1 MMNEKQLNEMHER
14 ARKNLSAA
22 YDGSQSVR
30 EKIVEAMRFV
40 RVPGAQWEGSTF
52 AGYDLGKLGK
62 YPRFEINKVARE
74 CDRII
79 SEYRKNRIA
88 VRFRPND
95 GEAPEELAER
105 LNGKFRADW
114 EMSSGNEAGDN
125 AFDDAVA
132 GGMGAIRIEAV
143 YEDELNPL
151 NEAMRLVFR
160 PVYDAATSVFFD
172 PDSKD
177 YDRSDAKWAMEL
189 FSMTPEAFEE
199 QYPDAQRASMEVTD
213 TGKQFDWDTPDAIY
227 VGRYYEVRIE
237 SATLQAYMNPMTGEV
252 AVYDEIE
259 IKDVE
264 DDLLATGFN
273 KVGEPR
279 KVKRKRVYCGI
290 MSGSDWLEE
299 PSRIPGQFIPLVPVY
314 GKRWFVDN
322 QERIEGHAC
331 KAMDAQR
338 LENLMVSMMADN
350 ATQAGGENI
359 PIVDVEMI
367 PGSLATHWAERNTK
381 RPAFLPMKSLRDQNG
396 TVISPASVA
405 GYTPPVPMSPALAGL
420 LQYTG
425 GAIQQV
431 TGSNA
436 MENIPS
442 NIATDTVDSIFNRM
456 DTQSFIYMDNMAK
469 SMRQLGRVWLS
480 MSREVYGS
488 DKPVRV
494 LGEDGT
500 DSMELMSVKVMDGQT
515 ERMYSLNDLSQS
527 AYEVTVDVG
536 QSFATRRDA
545 TVKSLM
551 GMLQGIP
558 PQHPYY
564 SLIMGMII
572 DNMDG
577 EGVSDLKDYNR
588 QQMILQGVI
597 KPKTDEE
604 KMALAQAQQAQSQQQ
619 DPMMV
624 AAQAEMQKAQAEM
637 MKAQNNSADLQIKA
651 FNAQMDANLKQA
663 QTVKAYAEAKGIS
676 EDKVMEAMRLMADLG
691 KMQNDEARQNMA
703 AFANNSPNALS

>member
-1 MMNEKQLNEMHER
+1 MNEKQLREMHER

-52 AGYDLGKLGK
+52 AGYDLGKLDK

-132 GGMGAIRIEAV
+132 GGMGAIRIEAI

-151 NEAMRLVFR
+151 NDSMRLVFR

-199 QYPDAQRASMEVTD
+199 QYQDAQRASMEVTD
-213 TGKQFDWDTPDAIY
+213 TGKQFDWDTPEAIY
-227 VGRYYEVRIE
+227 VGRYYETRIE
-237 SATLQAYMNPMTGEV
+237 NATLQAYMNPMTGEV

-279 KVKRKRVYCGI
+279 KIKRKRVYCGI
-290 MSGSDWLEE
+290 MSGSGWLEE

-350 ATQAGGENI
+350 ATQSGGENI
-359 PIVDVEMI
+359 PIVDIEMI

-396 TVISPASVA
+396 TVISQASVA

-494 LGEDGT
+494 LSEDGT

-515 ERMYSLNDLSQS
+515 ERTYSLNDLSQS

-577 EGVSDLKDYNR
+577 EGVSDMKKYNR
-588 QQMILQGVI
+588 QQMILQGVM

-604 KMALAQAQQAQSQQQ
+604 KMMVIQAQQAQQNQP

-624 AAQAEMQKAQAEM
+624 SAQAQMAEAQASM
-637 MKAQNNSADLQIKA
+637 VKAQNEQASIQIKA
-651 FNAQMDANLKQA
+651 FTAQADAELKQA
-663 QTVKAYAEAKGIS
+663 QTIKAYAEAKGIS
-676 EDKVMEAMRLMADLG
+676 EDKVREAMRLMADLG
-691 KMQNDEARQNMA
+691 KMQSDEVRQNMA
-703 AFANNSPNALS
+703 TFANNK